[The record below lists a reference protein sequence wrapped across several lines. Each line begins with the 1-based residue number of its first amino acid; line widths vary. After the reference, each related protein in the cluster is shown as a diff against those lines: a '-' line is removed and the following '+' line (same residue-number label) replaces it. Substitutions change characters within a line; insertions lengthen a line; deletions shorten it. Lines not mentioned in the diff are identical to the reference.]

1 MNESKISYPPASQAE
16 PRSFIQ
22 YDAKGEAV
30 VLRSNVRDENMHP
43 AGVQQGAPSA
53 AAAATKSSLSTT
65 GSMRL
70 FGSFGDLKLAFGAS
84 VPK

>member
-1 MNESKISYPPASQAE
+1 MNESKISNIPPSPE
-16 PRSFIQ
+16 PLRSFIQ
-22 YDAKGEAV
+22 YDARGEAV
-30 VLRSNVRDENMHP
+30 VLRSNVRDENLHP
-43 AGVQQGAPSA
+43 AGAQPAEPGA
-53 AAAATKSSLSTT
+53 AAKMDSVSPK